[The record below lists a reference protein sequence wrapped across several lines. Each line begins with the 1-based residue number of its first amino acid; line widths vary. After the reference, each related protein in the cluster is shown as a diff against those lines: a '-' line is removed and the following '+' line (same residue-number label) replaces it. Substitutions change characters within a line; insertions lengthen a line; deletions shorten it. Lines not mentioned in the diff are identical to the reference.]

1 MMTIE
6 RIGMKMVFDNSQQIK
21 YVNEYKKMSVKRW
34 RNYKGERE
42 RSE

>member
-21 YVNEYKKMSVKRW
+21 YVNEYKKMSVKR
-34 RNYKGERE
+34 
-42 RSE
+42 